1 MPELVD
7 RIDFFHS
14 QFLIRQHQVPDTLT
28 LQTLERALQTVYLVI
43 QYRVFTNTS
52 TQQML
57 DDVPLPQTGTMIIK
71 LLTINDIISK
81 IMDKINSFNHSSYY
95 NLPTSFQSN
104 VQQSNTS
111 FRLLRLKLRKLSF
124 QLGLELHPIIE

>member
-7 RIDFFHS
+7 RINLFHS

-43 QYRVFTNTS
+43 QYRVFIDTS

-57 DDVPLPQTGTMIIK
+57 DDVHLPQIGTMIIK
-71 LLTINDIISK
+71 LLTINDIVSK
-81 IMDKINSFNHSSYY
+81 IMDKINSFNQSSPIFHI
-95 NLPTSFQSN
+95 LIASIDEFTSSM
-104 VQQSNTS
+104 SS
-111 FRLLRLKLRKLSF
+111 
-124 QLGLELHPIIE
+124 

>member
-14 QFLIRQHQVPDTLT
+14 QLLIRQHQVPDTLT

-43 QYRVFTNTS
+43 QYRVFIDTS

-57 DDVPLPQTGTMIIK
+57 DEVPLPQIGAMLIK
-71 LLTINDIISK
+71 LLTINDTVSK
-81 IMDKINSFNHSSYY
+81 IMDKINSFNRSSPIFHI
-95 NLPTSFQSN
+95 LIASIDEFTSSM
-104 VQQSNTS
+104 SS
-111 FRLLRLKLRKLSF
+111 
-124 QLGLELHPIIE
+124 

>member
-14 QFLIRQHQVPDTLT
+14 QFLIRKHQVPDTLT

-43 QYRVFTNTS
+43 QYRVFIDTS

-57 DDVPLPQTGTMIIK
+57 DEVPLPQIGAMLIK
-71 LLTINDIISK
+71 LLTINDIVSK
-81 IMDKINSFNHSSYY
+81 IMDKINSFNRSSPIFHI
-95 NLPTSFQSN
+95 LIASIDEFTSS
-104 VQQSNTS
+104 
-111 FRLLRLKLRKLSF
+111 LSS
-124 QLGLELHPIIE
+124 

>member
-7 RIDFFHS
+7 RINFFHS

-43 QYRVFTNTS
+43 QYRVFIDTS

-57 DDVPLPQTGTMIIK
+57 DDVPLPQIGTMIIK
-71 LLTINDIISK
+71 LLTINDIVSK
-81 IMDKINSFNHSSYY
+81 IMDKINSFNQSSPIFHI
-95 NLPTSFQSN
+95 LIASIDEFTSSM
-104 VQQSNTS
+104 SS
-111 FRLLRLKLRKLSF
+111 
-124 QLGLELHPIIE
+124 